1 MKSLL
6 LDIFLGLRF
15 YFVSAVALASGQL
28 IVANPGTKTTTLFF
42 CPLSNTGNDR
52 VTKTGSG
59 QAQGKHSLKRGRP
72 FSRRDH

>member
-28 IVANPGTKTTTLFF
+28 IVANPGTKTTTVF
-42 CPLSNTGNDR
+42 CPLSEYW
-52 VTKTGSG
+52 K
-59 QAQGKHSLKRGRP
+59 
-72 FSRRDH
+72 